1 MLEHNTC
8 CHFTLTK
15 SLFSDPHVDHDPLHD
30 ASDAKKD
37 GKKSVHPETFTR
49 EKAQEME
56 FVFTPLKHAGYQTY
70 ISRMSINS
78 PQFRGG
84 NSCGRLSGF
93 KDCMGV

>member
-1 MLEHNTC
+1 MLEQNTC

-49 EKAQEME
+49 DEAQEMA
-56 FVFTPLKHAGYQTY
+56 FVFTPLKHAGYHTC
-70 ISRMSINS
+70 ISRMSMNS
-78 PQFRGG
+78 TQFRGG
-84 NSCGRLSGF
+84 NSCGGLSCF
-93 KDCMGV
+93 KDSVEV